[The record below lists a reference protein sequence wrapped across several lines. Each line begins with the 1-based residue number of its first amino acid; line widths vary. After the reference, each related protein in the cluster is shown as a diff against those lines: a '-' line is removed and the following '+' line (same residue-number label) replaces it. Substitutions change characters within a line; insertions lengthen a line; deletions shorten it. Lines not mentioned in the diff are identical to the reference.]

1 MRALAKEIAAGRLD
15 LLEHGP
21 WVPAEFLEATMRTA
35 TGSGTAALRV
45 CAVAHGT
52 NAHVPE
58 HSHREFAVHTCVHT
72 LRYIHVYQIHSHV
85 LYYTTYIPELSPH
98 TITDETLA
106 CFITCCG
113 DSLLRL
119 HANGCHKVTDATVK
133 AACKLCTLLRHV
145 GTDILVLLL
154 VLTLVLMLSAITST
168 NTCTDAISTHAST
181 HALSNT

>member
-45 CAVAHGT
+45 CAVAQTRTYQSTHP
-52 NAHVPE
+52 V
-58 HSHREFAVHTCVHT
+58 S

-154 VLTLVLMLSAITST
+154 VLTLVLML
-168 NTCTDAISTHAST
+168 
-181 HALSNT
+181 